1 MIRPN
6 LKHMLRPFGEP
17 PQPIDAVPF
26 LQTGPKSL
34 YTRERSRS
42 HPGKQEKS
50 DKSDNRFSIVRA
62 EKGGKYVDIYTLC
75 SVCKTKN
82 SGLVAM
88 CLRCGHGG
96 HLKHVQEWFANAN
109 SEEGRKCAVTSCQCH
124 CVFERDFVSLWTVCS
139 KEC

>member
-1 MIRPN
+1 MPRSN
-6 LKHMLRPFGEP
+6 LKHMFFPVEESAL
-17 PQPIDAVPF
+17 PIESIPY
-26 LQTGPKSL
+26 LQTGPKTGSN
-34 YTRERSRS
+34 RERSRP
-42 HPGKQEKS
+42 HGGKTEKNENS
-50 DKSDNRFSIVRA
+50 DGRFMKVRA
-62 EKGGKYVDIYTLC
+62 EKGGKYIDIYSLC

-96 HLKHVQEWFANAN
+96 HLRHVQEWFAREDG
-109 SEEGRKCAVTSCQCH
+109 EEGRRCAVTSCQCH